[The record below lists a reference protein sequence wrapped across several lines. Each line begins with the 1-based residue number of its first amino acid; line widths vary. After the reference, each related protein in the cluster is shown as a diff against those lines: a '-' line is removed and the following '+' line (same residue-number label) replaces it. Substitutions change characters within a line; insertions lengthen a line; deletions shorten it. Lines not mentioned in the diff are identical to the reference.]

1 MSEFVQTVDLHRF
14 VYDDNQVKRF
24 AKFISSH
31 NGVHQLFIAARPK
44 YQTEEQKVQ
53 QKIKHRKTMTKSF
66 HNVTPER
73 FLSLVKSFEQ
83 PIGTYD
89 GHKASVLVIYG
100 TTNPRDVKKANQKYL
115 TDIIGTAFVGC
126 DDDDGDAGDDYYPIK
141 RGQGAIQAGQGRRQ
155 GEQGAIQAG
164 QGAIQAGQGAIQAG
178 QGARQAESVKIR
190 ESENEVHCDKCGGS
204 KPRPIYLADLADLSP
219 LKTATT
225 PTASA
230 DIAPNQPPKTTTS
243 AADDITPLT
252 TSRQFTRFLPDN
264 LHSYLMSSKGHVSL
278 LTMDIDD
285 KSALASVDEFL
296 QEIGIP
302 RTLVETRGGYHLFI
316 DTKYSAALFSKPK
329 FREFTKLHSTGDT
342 FCPIP
347 GTFQG
352 GFPVRFVD

>member
-1 MSEFVQTVDLHRF
+1 MSEFVQTVELHRF

-44 YQTEEQKVQ
+44 YQTDEQKVQ
-53 QKIKHRKTMTKSF
+53 HKIKHTKTMTKSF

-83 PIGTYD
+83 PISTYD
-89 GHKASVLVIYG
+89 GHEASVLVIYG

-126 DDDDGDAGDDYYPIK
+126 DDDGGDVGDDYYPIK
-141 RGQGAIQAGQGRRQ
+141 RGQGGIQSGQAGQWGIQ
-155 GEQGAIQAG
+155 SEQGG
-164 QGAIQAGQGAIQAG
+164 QGASQAG

-190 ESENEVHCDKCGGS
+190 ESENEVHCDKCGSS
-204 KPRPIYLADLADLSP
+204 KPRPIYLADLADLADLSP
-219 LKTATT
+219 FKTATT
-225 PTASA
+225 PTAAA
-230 DIAPNQPPKTTTS
+230 DIAPSQPLKTMTS
-243 AADDITPLT
+243 AAADITPLT
-252 TSRQFTRFLPDN
+252 ISRQFTRFLPDN

-296 QEIGIP
+296 HEIGIP
-302 RTLVETRGGYHLFI
+302 RTLVETRGGYHLFL
-316 DTKYSAALFSKPK
+316 DTKYSAALFSKPT